1 MKASWGS
8 RFLKILISIIAAMAS
23 GFLLSAGFPVKDY
36 WLLPWIGLIPLL
48 LVLSS
53 KKPIS
58 GFLFAFIGGAVF
70 FLNIFDWIL
79 KVPGYLYVHHAFL
92 AVFLGSFFGL
102 FGLAV
107 SFISRRRGILTAF
120 FAAPCLWV
128 CLEYLRSN
136 FSFLAL
142 PWGLLAHSQ
151 YNHPVVIQISAIT
164 GVYGVSFLVVMV
176 NAAIATLVLVSL
188 RAKRLEG
195 LSLRKAICARQ
206 AWPLVT
212 ISSFAF
218 AFSLVYGYLTLG
230 REVPDST
237 ITVATIQPNIE
248 QGKKWDPTYE
258 KFIMQTL
265 RDLTIEASAQKPAL
279 IVWPETAT
287 PRSIMENYGLFLQ
300 VQEAAT
306 KAGAPILLG
315 SSERRKN
322 EKKSPGES
330 NYLNSAF
337 LIYPQGS
344 RTKVQKYDKIRLMPF
359 GEYLP
364 DKEIIPWAR
373 LRVPNIGGYVPG
385 TEFTTFEMGNLRFCT
400 MICWESIFPGLVRP
414 FLQRGADL
422 IINITNEA
430 WFVDST
436 ASYQFLS
443 MNVFRAVEH
452 RVSMVRC
459 ANTGISCF
467 IDPYGKVT
475 GRVQK
480 DGKDVFVRGSL
491 TRAVPIHRERTIYTF
506 LGDAIIYVSAI
517 ASLLILVS
525 CFVKV
530 KRNQIPMGLAS

>member
-1 MKASWGS
+1 MKASWES
-8 RFLKILISIIAAMAS
+8 LFLKILISIIAAVAS
-23 GFLLSAGFPVKDY
+23 GFLLSAGFPMKDY
-36 WLLPWIGLIPLL
+36 SLLPWIGLVPLL
-48 LVLSS
+48 LVLCYRR
-53 KKPIS
+53 PIS
-58 GFLFAFIGGAVF
+58 GFLLAFICGAVF

-79 KVPGYLYVHHAFL
+79 EVPGYLYLHHGFL
-92 AVFLGSFFGL
+92 AVYLGSFFGL
-102 FGLAV
+102 FGLEV
-107 SFISRRRGILTAF
+107 SFISRRRGIITALF
-120 FAAPCLWV
+120 VAPCLWV
-128 CLEYLRSN
+128 CLEYIRSN

-151 YNHPVVIQISAIT
+151 YNHPILIQISAIT
-164 GVYGVSFLVVMV
+164 GVYGVSFLIVMV
-176 NAAIATLVLVSL
+176 NAAITTLVLVSF
-188 RAKRLEG
+188 RAKKLAG
-195 LSLRKAICARQ
+195 ASLREAIPARQ
-206 AWPLVT
+206 AYALIAV
-212 ISSFAF
+212 SCSVF
-218 AFSLVYGYLTLG
+218 AFSLVYGYSTVG
-230 REVPDST
+230 GGVADST
-237 ITVATIQPNIE
+237 ITIATIQPNIE

-322 EKKSPGES
+322 EKKSPRES
-330 NYLNSAF
+330 KYLNSAF
-337 LIYPQGS
+337 LVYPQGS
-344 RTKVQKYDKIRLMPF
+344 RTKVQKYDKIQLMPF

-364 DKEIIPWAR
+364 NKEIIPWAR

-385 TEFTTFEMGNLRFCT
+385 TEFTTFELGSLRFCT
-400 MICWESIFPGLVRP
+400 VICWESIFPGLVRP

-430 WFVDST
+430 WFVERV

-475 GRVQK
+475 GRVQR
-480 DGKDVFVRGSL
+480 DGEDIFVRGFL
-491 TRAVPIHRERTIYTF
+491 TREVPIHRERTIYTA
-506 LGDAIIYVSAI
+506 LGDAIIYISAVI
-517 ASLLILVS
+517 SLLILVS

-530 KRNQIPMGLAS
+530 RRNQVPTGLAG

>member
-1 MKASWGS
+1 MKASWGNL
-8 RFLKILISIIAAMAS
+8 FLEILISIIAAVAS

-36 WLLPWIGLIPLL
+36 SLLPWIGLVPLL
-48 LVLSS
+48 LLLCN
-53 KKPIS
+53 KGPIS
-58 GFLFAFIGGAVF
+58 GFLLAFIGGAVF

-79 KVPGYLYVHHAFL
+79 EVPGYLYLHHGIL
-92 AVFLGSFFGL
+92 AVYFGSYFGL

-107 SFISRRRGILTAF
+107 SFISRQRGKIMALLV
-120 FAAPCLWV
+120 APCLWV
-128 CLEYLRSN
+128 CLEYIRSN
-136 FSFLAL
+136 LSFLAL

-151 YNHPVVIQISAIT
+151 YTHPIAIQISAIT
-164 GVYGVSFLVVMV
+164 GVYGVSFLIVMV
-176 NAAIATLVLVSL
+176 NAAITALVLVFFRTTGITGTSL
-188 RAKRLEG
+188 REG
-195 LSLRKAICARQ
+195 VPARQ
-206 AWPLVT
+206 AYTLIA
-212 ISSFAF
+212 ISGSVF
-218 AFSLVYGYLTLG
+218 AFSLVYGYATVG
-230 REVPDST
+230 RGVAGGT

-248 QGKKWDPTYE
+248 QGKKWDPKYE

-265 RDLTIEASAQKPAL
+265 RDLTLEASEQKPAL

-287 PRSIMENYGLFLQ
+287 PRSITENYGLFLQ
-300 VQEAAT
+300 VQETAT

-315 SSERRKN
+315 SSERRKY
-322 EKKSPGES
+322 EKKSPHES
-330 NYLNSAF
+330 KYLNSAF
-337 LIYPQGS
+337 FIHPQGAK
-344 RTKVQKYDKIRLMPF
+344 TKVQKYDKIYLMPF

-364 DKEIIPWAR
+364 NKETIPWAR

-385 TEFTTFEMGNLRFCT
+385 EEFTTFELGNLRFCT

-430 WFVDST
+430 WFGKSA

-480 DGKDVFVRGSL
+480 DGEDLFVRGFL
-491 TRAVPIHRERTIYTF
+491 TREVPIFRERTIYTS
-506 LGDAIIYVSAI
+506 LGDAIIYVSAVI
-517 ASLLILVS
+517 SFLMLAS

-530 KRNQIPMGLAS
+530 KQQ